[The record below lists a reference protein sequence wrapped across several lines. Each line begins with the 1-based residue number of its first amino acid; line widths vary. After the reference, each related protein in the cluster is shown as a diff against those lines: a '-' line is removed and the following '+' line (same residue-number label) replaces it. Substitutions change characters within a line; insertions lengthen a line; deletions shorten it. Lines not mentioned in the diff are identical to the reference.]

1 MQTQKMEVGDF
12 SNANMK
18 LSSPAVMKIFEVASR
33 RSWTYLPLPKPYMC
47 GVRLI
52 APTPTSLRRENI
64 LSLVESVR
72 QRRPTVRKLS
82 RL

>member
-1 MQTQKMEVGDF
+1 
-12 SNANMK
+12 
-18 LSSPAVMKIFEVASR
+18 
-33 RSWTYLPLPKPYMC
+33 MC

-52 APTPTSLRRENI
+52 APTLTSLRRENI

-82 RL
+82 RLQFLSVRPLIRIITLRICPQMPPKEIDEQKDYDPWTTVH